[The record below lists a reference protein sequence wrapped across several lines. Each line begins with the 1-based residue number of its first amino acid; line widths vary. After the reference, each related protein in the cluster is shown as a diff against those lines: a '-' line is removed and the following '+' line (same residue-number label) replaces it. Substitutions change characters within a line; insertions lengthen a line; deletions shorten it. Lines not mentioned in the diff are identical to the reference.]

1 MSLPSP
7 FKCVNMLMSVAD
19 RQATTPDSTF
29 RGRCPVGRY
38 GGRRFLSG
46 QHCVRPAQSRDGPT
60 QPSYQRSRHRQ
71 WSAQPRHRRGR
82 SRLRRAQ
89 PRLRGRLW
97 RFGTSQP
104 GHRSCIGDGASSQS
118 GDRRGRRCLRGAQ
131 PGSTGSSQAGL
142 VSGLLGGLNLG
153 TVGSTV
159 NNLPLVGPITT
170 NLQSAQPETAL
181 IQNVA
186 PTGLSQ
192 TQGSV
197 GIEDV
202 PTLEAALG
210 GGKYLTSAGTVVSFP
225 QEAQGMVAGA
235 SAGVQGQLSGVTSQL
250 GDVSSQLGGF
260 GQASQLGGATA
271 QLGSVAS
278 QLGGL
283 TSSLGGITNVGED
296 LEQVARYIQ
305 IGGQTVALNSAGQI
319 LGLVQN
325 PAQTQNPAVSA
336 LEQNP
341 AINYFQSPTDGA
353 TSASPASDDGDAMD
367 LVAQAMTGGEQA
379 AGGNGFDDAS
389 WKMGGEME
397 DQRLT
402 TATMSMTGAWSIPP
416 VTASSTEAWIPATTT
431 AEADGEGWGG
441 WVSATA
447 LTKGAWSSAATGTA
461 SVTSSTMMPTGS
473 AGLS

>member
-1 MSLPSP
+1 M
-7 FKCVNMLMSVAD
+7 A
-19 RQATTPDSTF
+19 
-29 RGRCPVGRY
+29 G
-38 GGRRFLSG
+38 
-46 QHCVRPAQSRDGPT
+46 
-60 QPSYQRSRHRQ
+60 
-71 WSAQPRHRRGR
+71 
-82 SRLRRAQ
+82 
-89 PRLRGRLW
+89 
-97 RFGTSQP
+97 
-104 GHRSCIGDGASSQS
+104 GASSLASTAS
-118 GDRRGRRCLRGAQ
+118 GLLSPVTGLLSPATNAVGIASGLLNPVSGIVSGASGLLS
-131 PGSTGSSQAGL
+131 PVTGAVSGTARLLSPVIGAVGGVSGVLSPVTGIVSGATGGLLGSTGSSQAGL

-170 NLQSAQPETAL
+170 NLQSAQPESAL

-210 GGKYLTSAGTVVSFP
+210 GGKYLTSAGTVLSFP

-283 TSSLGGITNVGED
+283 TSSLGGNTNVGED

-341 AINYFQSPTDGA
+341 AITYFQSPTDGA

-416 VTASSTEAWIPATTT
+416 VTASSTEAWLPATTT

-447 LTKGAWSSAATGTA
+447 LTNGAWSSAATGTA